1 MSVSVSLAN
10 FVISS
15 LKDDPIV
22 ASLVSSRI
30 WDHPPADREFPYISL
45 GPDNFRVEDA
55 DCIPMREQTLQI
67 DCWSRENGKKW
78 PCKEIVDSV
87 VNVLRN
93 IDGDLTDG
101 ALVETRIDLARVI
114 DDPDGITSH
123 GIVQFTAIIEG

>member
-10 FVISS
+10 FLIAS
-15 LKDDPIV
+15 LKADPIV

-30 WDHPPADREFPYISL
+30 WDHPPANRDFPYISL
-45 GPDNFRVEDA
+45 GPDDFRVEDA

-78 PCKEIVDSV
+78 PCKEIVDAV
-87 VNVLRN
+87 VNVLRD
-93 IDGDLTDG
+93 IDGELADG

-114 DDPDGITSH
+114 DDPDGITAH

>member
-10 FVISS
+10 FVIAA
-15 LKDDPIV
+15 LKADPIV
-22 ASLVSSRI
+22 ASLVGSRI
-30 WDHPPADREFPYISL
+30 WDHPPANRDFPYISL
-45 GPDNFRVEDA
+45 GPDDFRVEDA

-78 PCKEIVDSV
+78 PCKEIVDAV
-87 VNVLRN
+87 VSVLRD
-93 IDGDLTDG
+93 IDGDLADG

-114 DDPDGITSH
+114 DDPDRITAH

>member
-10 FVISS
+10 FVIAA
-15 LKDDPIV
+15 LKADPIV
-22 ASLVSSRI
+22 ASLVGSRI
-30 WDHPPADREFPYISL
+30 WDHPPANRDFPYISL
-45 GPDNFRVEDA
+45 GPDDFRVEDA

-78 PCKEIVDSV
+78 PCKEIVDAV
-87 VNVLRN
+87 VNVLRD

-101 ALVETRIDLARVI
+101 ALVESRIDLARVI
-114 DDPDGITSH
+114 DDPDGITAH